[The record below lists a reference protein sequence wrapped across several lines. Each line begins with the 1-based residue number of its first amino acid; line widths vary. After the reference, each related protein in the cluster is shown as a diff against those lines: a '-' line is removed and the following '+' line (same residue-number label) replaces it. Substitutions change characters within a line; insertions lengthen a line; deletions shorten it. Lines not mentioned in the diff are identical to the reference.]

1 MSEQSLAAEAKEAIL
16 KRIAETAPTAQ
27 SANLLRLSEAYAY
40 AVSPSQPHGGSVEVS
55 SK

>member
-1 MSEQSLAAEAKEAIL
+1 MSEQSLTTEAQEAIL
-16 KRIAETAPTAQ
+16 KRIAETAPTAP
-27 SANLLRLSEAYAY
+27 AVNLLRLSEAYAY